1 MCHLNGFKVPFAYV
15 GFLYISLLAKDT
27 NLVYMFFSK
36 VYSTQLLSCYTLR
49 SDLDVMPTGMLNRN
63 CSLIKHA

>member
-27 NLVYMFFSK
+27 NLVYMFF
-36 VYSTQLLSCYTLR
+36 QRFIL
-49 SDLDVMPTGMLNRN
+49 PNF
-63 CSLIKHA
+63 